1 MKLTR
6 WTVALYMSLVFLCGG
21 VAGAFAYRLYMVS
34 AVSANASRRG
44 PEAFRKRFLAEMK
57 VRLNLSEDQMSKMSS
72 IMEKTGHR
80 FREARSTIEPE
91 IKKIREDQRQQ
102 ISGILSPEQ
111 RQEWLKIVEERE
123 KRRESKR
130 RDTPPAPGK

>member
-21 VAGAFAYRLYMVS
+21 VAGAFAYRLYSVS
-34 AVSANASRRG
+34 AVSANVSRRS

-57 VRLNLSEDQMSKMSS
+57 ARLNLSEGQMDKMGVVL
-72 IMEKTGHR
+72 EETGRR

-102 ISGILSPEQ
+102 ISEILNPEQ
-111 RQEWLKIVEERE
+111 RQEWVKIVEERDR
-123 KRRESKR
+123 KRESKR
-130 RDTPPAPGK
+130 RGMPPAPAQ